1 MLKPVPIGFWE
12 SERQCT
18 WPQEVI
24 VRLDER
30 VLLKHI
36 TIVSK
41 YDRSRRGHRGSSV
54 RRQRHWHLPQA
65 RLQEVATA
73 RGCQPVWPGRILLP
87 ERPSLVDAVPLG
99 RAK

>member
-41 YDRSRRGHRGSSV
+41 YDRSIPELEVLIGDGISGHF
-54 RRQRHWHLPQA
+54 
-65 RLQEVATA
+65 
-73 RGCQPVWPGRILLP
+73 
-87 ERPSLVDAVPLG
+87 
-99 RAK
+99 